1 MEDIFQAKILCN
13 ECNSETEKTVIIKDG
28 FKLRSITCKG
38 CKKTWPHPSDLKQY
52 NKFKDIKNK
61 NYKVK
66 LRLVGNSYTV
76 SIPKEIIQFEEKF
89 KNIEQDLDKMINLN
103 LEKPGKI
110 TLFFSRIYKK

>member
-13 ECNSETEKTVIIKDG
+13 ECNSETEKTVTIKDG
-28 FKLRSITCKG
+28 FKLRSITCKN

-66 LRLVGNSYTV
+66 LRVVGNSYTV
-76 SIPKEIIQFEEKF
+76 SIPKEIINFEEKF
-89 KNIEQDLDKMINLN
+89 KNREQDLDKIINLN

-110 TLFFSRIYKK
+110 TLFFSRIYRK